1 MPVRHARHLDALQ
14 QWPRRRCRFRC
25 LAVHYREAGPG
36 GVSIGILPS
45 RRRQVRHEVFR
56 YARARA
62 PAQSPKPA
70 ESSWT
75 GRAAEGA
82 RSVRQT
88 MRPPGSSRP
97 TQSIWAH
104 RSEGRLALKRR
115 ASTWAPS
122 EPDESNVLLPR
133 LQGTAALQVS
143 DGY

>member
-1 MPVRHARHLDALQ
+1 
-14 QWPRRRCRFRC
+14 
-25 LAVHYREAGPG
+25 
-36 GVSIGILPS
+36 
-45 RRRQVRHEVFR
+45 
-56 YARARA
+56 
-62 PAQSPKPA
+62 
-70 ESSWT
+70 
-75 GRAAEGA
+75 
-82 RSVRQT
+82 